1 LKAVKVRGGEDIAM
15 DADRKLL
22 VEDRHIATLSA
33 FVLRAR
39 RVESHSLALD
49 KVLLHKLS
57 RMEMTYQFVASE
69 NQGYLIQVLPPEE
82 QIESAAARVRPLLLQ
97 EEAVHYIKVLN
108 ALGYFAK
115 ESADEKLRNALAA
128 IRSDWN
134 RIKPRGKDILGAST
148 QIEDADGNKSEFLS
162 DTELAFAYIYG
173 DVVHNDLDRIA
184 ATNMHGVKERFKAA
198 APIVGYI
205 MVLTIATLNVT
216 RNMMKAGL
224 VELPNHLLTDEVV
237 VAETV
242 FRNEARAWS
251 APLGTPLPRD
261 FGGPGESTQTAESAA
276 NTWHEQ

>member
-1 LKAVKVRGGEDIAM
+1 M
-15 DADRKLL
+15 DDDRKLL

-69 NQGYLIQVLPPEE
+69 NQGYLVQVLPPEE

-115 ESADEKLRNALAA
+115 ESADEKLRNALVA
-128 IRSDWN
+128 IRADWN

-184 ATNMHGVKERFKAA
+184 ATTMHGVKERFKAA

-216 RNMMKAGL
+216 RNMLKAGL
-224 VELPNHLLTDEVV
+224 VELPHHLLTDEVV

-261 FGGPGESTQTAESAA
+261 FGGHEESTQTAESDA